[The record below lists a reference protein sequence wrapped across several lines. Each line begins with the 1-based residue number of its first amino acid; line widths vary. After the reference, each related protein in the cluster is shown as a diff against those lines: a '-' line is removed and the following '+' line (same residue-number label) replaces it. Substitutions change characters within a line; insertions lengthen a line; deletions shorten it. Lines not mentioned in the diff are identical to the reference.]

1 MPRHAAAHVDL
12 DAVAHNVTALRDLV
26 APSELCIVVKA
37 DGYGH
42 GAEDVAHV
50 AIAAG
55 ADRLAVA
62 LVEEGQELRDVGV
75 TAPVLLLSQ
84 PPADAM
90 ADAFAAEL
98 TPTVDTAEGIDAA
111 ASAAAGEAWGVHL
124 KVDTGMHR
132 VGCDP
137 ADAVDLARAVLD
149 AGLALQGT
157 FTHLAV
163 ADEPD
168 RPETDEQLEIF
179 AAVLAELAAAGIDP
193 GLRHAANSAAALVHP
208 AARLDLVRVGIATYG
223 VPPSADLE
231 LPVPLEPA
239 MNVRAEVSRVRSVAA
254 GEGVSY
260 GLRHRFRSPARL
272 AVVPLGYA
280 DGVPRRLGELGADV
294 LIGGVRRPMRGV
306 VTMDQLVVEVTD
318 GPEVAVGDE
327 VVLIGRQGD
336 EEITTGEWAEM
347 LGTISY
353 EIVCGFGPRLP
364 RRHLTRI
371 SHGAG
376 FVDGWADRPA
386 GAEPDPSGGGGS

>member
-137 ADAVDLARAVLD
+137 ADAVALARRLLD
-149 AGLALQGT
+149 AGLVLEGT

-163 ADEPD
+163 ADKPE
-168 RPETDEQLEIF
+168 RPETALQLERF
-179 AAVLAELAAAGIDP
+179 EAVLAEMVAAGIDP
-193 GLRHAANSAAALVHP
+193 GIRHAANSAGALAHP
-208 AARLDLVRVGIATYG
+208 DARMDMVRVGIATYG
-223 VPPSADLE
+223 VPPDPDLTVPVE
-231 LPVPLEPA
+231 LRPA
-239 MNVRAEVSRVRSVAA
+239 MVVSAEVSRVGRVAA

-260 GLRHRFRSPARL
+260 GLRHRFTASADL

-280 DGVPRRLGELGADV
+280 DGVPRRLGELGAEV
-294 LIGGVRRPMRGV
+294 LIGGVRRPIRGV
-306 VTMDQLVVEVTD
+306 VTMDQLMVEVTD
-318 GPEVAVGDE
+318 GPPVAVGDE

-336 EEITTGEWAEM
+336 EEVTADEWAEK

-364 RRHLTRI
+364 RRHLRRVT
-371 SHGAG
+371 HG
-376 FVDGWADRPA
+376 
-386 GAEPDPSGGGGS
+386 